1 MVETLPAPDVLCS
14 YFDESFAPPLPAVC
28 LLWDAEASAESTW
41 ELPEGVAV
49 TGPPP
54 RRFGIDIRPQGGD
67 AFAVRLLWD
76 RTRLSWAAVGRHQ
89 LLDSA
94 LAPLLAALGTD
105 LWCLLDQPLA
115 AEPAPPR
122 AA

>member
-14 YFDESFAPPLPAVC
+14 YRDESFEPPLPAMC
-28 LLWDAEASAESTW
+28 LLWDAEAGECTW
-41 ELPEGVAV
+41 ELPGGVAV

-54 RRFGIDIRPQGGD
+54 RRFGIDIRRQGGD
-67 AFAVRLLWD
+67 AYAVRLLWD
-76 RTRLSWAAVGRHQ
+76 GTLLTWPAAAREQ
-89 LLDSA
+89 ILASA

-115 AEPAPPR
+115 AEPPPR

>member
-1 MVETLPAPDVLCS
+1 MSQTLIAPDILCS
-14 YFDESFAPPLPAVC
+14 YFDESFEPPLPAMC
-28 LLWDAEASAESTW
+28 LHWDTEEAGEETW

-54 RRFGIDIRPQGGD
+54 RRFGIDFRRQGSD
-67 AFAVRLLWD
+67 AYAVRLLWD
-76 RTRLSWAAVGRHQ
+76 RTRLTWPAASREQ
-89 LLDSA
+89 LLGSA

-105 LWCLLDQPLA
+105 LWCLLDQPLPD
-115 AEPAPPR
+115 EPVPLR